1 MAKAFDDNE
10 RKFIKDKLKEGALL
24 FIQQQGVRKT
34 SVDELVKYANISK
47 GAFYL
52 FYTSKELL
60 FFDTIIDY
68 HKKLEK
74 EFLNAINK
82 HTDNITVNIT
92 VDTLTDIISDL
103 LINNKPY
110 FVSVFVNSD
119 VEYLSRKLPQ
129 EVLSKHVD
137 DDVML
142 ANELLKF
149 IPENKSIDT
158 KVFAGALRAA
168 FLTILNEKTIG
179 TDIYNEVFKFMVRG
193 IVQQLF

>member
-10 RKFIKDKLKEGALL
+10 RKLIKDKLKEGALL

-82 HTDNITVNIT
+82 HTDNITV
-92 VDTLTDIISDL
+92 DTLTDIISDL
-103 LINNKPY
+103 LIN
-110 FVSVFVNSD
+110 
-119 VEYLSRKLPQ
+119 KLPQ
-129 EVLSKHVD
+129 EVLSQHVD

-142 ANELLKF
+142 ANEVLKF
-149 IPENKSIDT
+149 IPESKSIDT

-179 TDIYNEVFKFMVRG
+179 TDIYNEVFKFIVRG
-193 IVQQLF
+193 IVQQLFKD